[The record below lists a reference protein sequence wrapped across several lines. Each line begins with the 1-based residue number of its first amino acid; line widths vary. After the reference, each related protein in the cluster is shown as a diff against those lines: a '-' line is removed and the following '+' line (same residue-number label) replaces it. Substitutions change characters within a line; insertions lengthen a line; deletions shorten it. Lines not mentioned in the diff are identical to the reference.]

1 MAQRTPLAG
10 LEKWVD
16 RDEWVEDFED
26 TFLDHVEAACQNAK
40 IDPADLRDLIGDFLY
55 GVIWDAAFEDFL
67 TRDGDEGDNIT
78 DDYLKRRGWKESPG
92 NRAYLEALRDAPMSV
107 YRVESVVPGKSVTL
121 VDRLRDQDPVEVH
134 DVAFSRQF
142 DPGAMVAARVFEVRG
157 RWRTGSVG
165 LDFDEP
171 WLEVLRD
178 RLETLETVARTQGEA
193 LLAEEGG
200 EQDPELIEALTE
212 SDILLAGAGF
222 LFTDVWLRRA
232 IAKLSKAALARF
244 VTAEGEPLGTANAFY
259 PFAQGVTAEALR
271 ARLQAV
277 DALREQDDDEWT
289 IVDCDAAPL
298 PALTREPEA
307 PRILDL
313 RDDDGAAVL
322 GAVTLADDGVVLA
335 TSAPSYLARA
345 RKILEA
351 AVGELLGEPEIER
364 SGLDEP
370 AS

>member
-1 MAQRTPLAG
+1 MAQKTPLSG
-10 LEKWVD
+10 LVKWVD
-16 RDEWVEDFED
+16 RDEWAEAFED
-26 TFLDHVEAACQNAK
+26 TFLDHVEAACQDAK

-67 TRDGDEGDNIT
+67 TRDDDEGDNIT
-78 DDYLKRRGWKESPG
+78 DDYLERRGWKESPG
-92 NRAYLEALRDAPMSV
+92 NRAYLEAMRDAPMSV
-107 YRVESVVPGKSVTL
+107 YCVESVAPGTTVTL

-134 DVAFSRQF
+134 DVLFSQQF
-142 DPGAMVAARVFEVRG
+142 APGELVAARVFEVRG
-157 RWRTGSVG
+157 RWRMGSIG

-178 RLETLETVARTQGEA
+178 RLETLETFARTQGEA

-200 EQDPELIEALTE
+200 EQDPALIEALTE
-212 SDILLAGAGF
+212 PDILLAGAGF

-232 IAKLSKAALARF
+232 IAKLSEAALARF
-244 VTAEGEPLGTANAFY
+244 VTAEGEPLETANAFY
-259 PFAQGVTAEALR
+259 ALAQGVTAEALR

-289 IVDCDAAPL
+289 IVDRHAPPL
-298 PALTREPEA
+298 PALPQQPDA

-322 GAVTLADDGVVLA
+322 GAVTLEAPILKLA

-345 RKILEA
+345 RKILET

-364 SGLDEP
+364 RGLDESG
-370 AS
+370 A